1 MLLFLILNIERN
13 LLPEGKKPV
22 NFFLNLEEEGA
33 GDSPVSLVK
42 FKRIAQA

>member
-13 LLPEGKKPV
+13 LLPEGK
-22 NFFLNLEEEGA
+22 NLLIFFYLEEEGA